1 MLFSQTAIDNNS
13 FSQQSDELRIKY
25 MEDTGIT
32 MDEHV
37 HISTNT
43 VNFGYDV
50 TQSSTDDFSLHCHT
64 FYEAY
69 YFLEGNVEYQV
80 EGHKYVPA
88 PHSLLLLSP
97 HTFHGVKIL
106 DDQCY
111 RRFSL
116 HFHPNILTMERRQF
130 LLSSFSSF
138 TKQPERISYFENL
151 EASGLAAYFE
161 AIKECS
167 AMDEKIKEQ
176 ILPITIEALLS
187 RVIQT
192 CGQKSPFADDQPSDT
207 ISQIIWYL
215 NCHLQE
221 EITLDQLSDHFYI
234 SKHHLNKVFRK
245 ATGTTVIDYLLRKRV
260 ATAQQLLVSGASAQE
275 ASLKSGFSDYSAFYR
290 AYTRI
295 LGHSPRED
303 KGALPSLQNAE
314 AGFQVLNLEVG
325 EGFASQ

>member
-1 MLFSQTAIDNNS
+1 MLFSQTAIDNIF

-25 MEDTGIT
+25 MEDTET
-32 MDEHV
+32 AMDDPV
-37 HISTNT
+37 HIFTNK

-50 TQSSTDDFSLHCHT
+50 SQSSTDNFSLHCHT

-80 EGHKYVPA
+80 EGHKYVPT

-106 DDQCY
+106 DTQTY

-116 HFHPNILTMERRQF
+116 HFHPNVLTMERRQF
-130 LLSSFSSF
+130 LLSPFSPF
-138 TKQPERISYFENL
+138 TKQTERISYFENL
-151 EASGLAAYFE
+151 EGRGLASYFE
-161 AIKECS
+161 AIRDCS
-167 AMDEKIKEQ
+167 SLDEKIKEQ
-176 ILPITIEALLS
+176 MLPITIEALLS
-187 RVIQT
+187 RVIQI
-192 CGQKSPFADDQPSDT
+192 CGQISPFTDDQSSDT

-275 ASLKSGFSDYSAFYR
+275 AGLKSGFSDYSAFYR

-303 KGALPSLQNAE
+303 KGALPSLQNAGE
-314 AGFQVLNLEVG
+314 SFQVLNLAVG
-325 EGFASQ
+325 ERLGSQ